1 MDPGESATLGA
12 LGEFGLITAVTD
24 RLEPGAEV
32 RLGPGDDAAVLSVP
46 KGEVVCSLD
55 MLVQD
60 RHFRLDWSSPDDVGH
75 KAAAAN
81 LSDLNAMGG
90 RATGLMVG
98 FGAPAD
104 LPAGWALKFTE
115 GLVAEAGEVGAS
127 LLGGD
132 VSEADRVTIAVA
144 VLGRCDHGVVRRSG
158 AGRGD
163 IVALAGRQGW
173 ADAGFSVLTRG
184 FRSPRAVVD
193 AHRRPTPPY
202 DAGPQAAAL
211 GATAMIDVSDGLLA
225 DLGHIADAS
234 GVRIGLDSAA
244 LRPGDRLL
252 AAAGSVVSGDLTGRV
267 TRPAGDLAL
276 HWVMSGGEDHSL
288 AAMFP
293 AGTRLPP
300 RWTVIGTVAG
310 GHGVVVDGQ
319 PWAEPS
325 GWDHF
330 APSG

>member
-211 GATAMIDVSDGLLA
+211 GATAMIDVSDGFLQDLA
-225 DLGHIADAS
+225 QLATAS
-234 GVRIGLDSAA
+234 AVAIDVQTDRLEMPEPLQAVGAA
-244 LRPGDRLL
+244 LRIDPMRF
-252 AAAGSVVSGDLTGRV
+252 VLTGGDDYGLVATFPPDTELPESWRV
-267 TRPAGDLAL
+267 
-276 HWVMSGGEDHSL
+276 V
-288 AAMFP
+288 
-293 AGTRLPP
+293 
-300 RWTVIGTVAG
+300 GTVLEQG
-310 GHGVVVDGQ
+310 EGGVVTVDGQ
-319 PWAEPS
+319 LYGGS
-325 GWDHF
+325 CGHQHF
-330 APSG
+330 R